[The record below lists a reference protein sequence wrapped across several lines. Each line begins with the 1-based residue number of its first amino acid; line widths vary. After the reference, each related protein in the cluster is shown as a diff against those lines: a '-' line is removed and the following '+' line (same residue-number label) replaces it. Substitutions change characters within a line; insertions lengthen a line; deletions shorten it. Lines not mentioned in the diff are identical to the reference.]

1 MTAFIDLIPL
11 ALLGGVL
18 GLDVVSFPQA
28 MISRPLI
35 AATLG
40 GALLGQASSGL
51 LLGAALELIA
61 LETLPFG
68 ASRYPEWG
76 SASVVGGA
84 IFASHPVL
92 PAGAAMSLAM
102 LSALATTWVGGWTMV
117 KLRQLNAVW
126 ARRRREGLDAGARGT
141 VIELQLLGLTAD
153 LVRGALLTA
162 TAYAL
167 LAPIAAA
174 CIAVWSTDARLSRA
188 VVVATAASVAG
199 GAAWKLFHSTTGAR
213 WFFIGGLALG
223 LFALFTR

>member
-1 MTAFIDLIPL
+1 VTTFVDLIPL

-40 GALLGQASSGL
+40 GALLGRASSGL

-84 IFASHPVL
+84 ILASHPVL

-141 VIELQLLGLTAD
+141 VIELQLLGMTAD

-162 TAYAL
+162 IAYAL

-174 CIAVWSTDARLSRA
+174 CIAVWNTDARLSRA

-213 WFFIGGLALG
+213 WFFVGGLALG